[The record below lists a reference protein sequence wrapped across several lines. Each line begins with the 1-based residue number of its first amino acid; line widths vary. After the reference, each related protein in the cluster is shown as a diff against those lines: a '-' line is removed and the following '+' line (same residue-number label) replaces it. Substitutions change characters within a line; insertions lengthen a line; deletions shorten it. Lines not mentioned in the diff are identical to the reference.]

1 MVSAAARPP
10 VRRPAAQPGG
20 SRPSVAVVAAAATA
34 AAPRRRPRKHRIS
47 DSRMKEFKT
56 VRRLGKG
63 SFGQVWLVKRLCDET
78 SYAMK
83 RMNLHKV
90 HKDVVAAALN
100 EVRLLASLRHPNVV
114 G

>member
-1 MVSAAARPP
+1 
-10 VRRPAAQPGG
+10 
-20 SRPSVAVVAAAATA
+20 
-34 AAPRRRPRKHRIS
+34 
-47 DSRMKEFKT
+47 MKEFKT

-100 EVRLLASLRHPNVV
+100 EVRLLASLRHPSV
-114 G
+114 GQSIAIAQGSRS